1 MPTGTLSIQDLLIS
15 KLRGFWIWPS
25 TEELITYV
33 SFRSIALNA
42 SPLLIWL
49 RHSNRNLLLRYIFDT
64 PQLSNEYYAAGK
76 RRRRSNRL
84 SSQRLSKHIPICPA
98 AYAKV
103 FVDALP
109 VRMLY
114 ACMRGL
120 LPYLPNINPQ
130 EFSRTLIVA
139 RVVLDKIFSSSY
151 RQLRILEWLMIK
163 SQTPIII
170 LAYYASLCFGRTED
184 DGRTERVIIALAT
197 REQPFIIHRWLGD

>member
-1 MPTGTLSIQDLLIS
+1 M
-15 KLRGFWIWPS
+15 
-25 TEELITYV
+25 
-33 SFRSIALNA
+33 
-42 SPLLIWL
+42 
-49 RHSNRNLLLRYIFDT
+49 DT

-84 SSQRLSKHIPICPA
+84 SSQRLSKHMPICPA

-151 RQLRILEWLMIK
+151 RRLRILE
-163 SQTPIII
+163 
-170 LAYYASLCFGRTED
+170 
-184 DGRTERVIIALAT
+184 
-197 REQPFIIHRWLGD
+197 